1 MGKVENG
8 EVILI
13 RCVISG
19 EKESYY
25 KAKDYQGKKYL
36 IEKNK
41 DFKKVSVG
49 DDRAFYAYKKEMGKL
64 IKTTTLFPV
73 SHEEYIKHNNTGI
86 SGKTLEE
93 LGITLDNL
101 HE

>member
-13 RCVISG
+13 RCVITG

-25 KAKDYQGKKYL
+25 KAKDYQGNKYL

-49 DDRAFYAYKKEMGKL
+49 DDRAFYAYKKEIGKL
-64 IKTTTLFPV
+64 IKITTLFPV
-73 SHEEYIKHNNTGI
+73 SHEKYIKHNNIGI

>member
-1 MGKVENG
+1 MDKIDKEQVSL
-8 EVILI
+8 V
-13 RCVISG
+13 RCIITG

-25 KAKDYQGKKYL
+25 KGKDYQGNKYL

-64 IKTTTLFPV
+64 IKTTTLFHV